1 MTAATVI
8 TQAVALVV
16 IAGFVVGAVAM
27 LHEAMR
33 QLDAPNHTT
42 TAHQGEIRD

>member
-16 IAGFVVGAVAM
+16 IAGFVVGALSL

-33 QLDAPNHTT
+33 QL
-42 TAHQGEIRD
+42 